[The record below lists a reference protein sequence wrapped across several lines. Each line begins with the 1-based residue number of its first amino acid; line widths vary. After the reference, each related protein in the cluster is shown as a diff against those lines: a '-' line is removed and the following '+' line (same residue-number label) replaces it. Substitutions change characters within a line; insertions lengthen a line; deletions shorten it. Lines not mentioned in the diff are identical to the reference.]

1 MAQIKEPKDK
11 TITAKVTA
19 SVEKKIKA
27 KSERVDRSVSYII
40 NQALE
45 KYFAKS

>member
-1 MAQIKEPKDK
+1 MAKEPKDK

-19 SVEKKIKA
+19 TTEKKLKA
-27 KSERVDRSVSYII
+27 KAKVEDRPISYLI

-45 KYFAKS
+45 RYFAKS